1 MMTSPVTPILLSYPT
16 SLTGKKK
23 RRRPRET
30 AFFGKEGQNQG
41 TSLFKDAG
49 YS

>member
-1 MMTSPVTPILLSYPT
+1 MMTSPVMPILLSYPT

-23 RRRPRET
+23 KAAEGDRLLWQRGTKPR
-30 AFFGKEGQNQG
+30 NV
-41 TSLFKDAG
+41 SFKDAG